1 MRVRGNRA
9 SANLAGQPWSTATD
23 LLHWDGQSWVFVD
36 QPDFAALR
44 DGRWL
49 APDNRAFPG
58 LWEETGLLA
67 SDRLGDGPL
76 PEHYEPLESSL
87 NNRLNGSYASPV
99 LMAAASRAAGAA
111 SDAGEGAEADAVEEG
126 AEGVAAAGAVDA
138 AVQDALAPD
147 YRAIEVDRTAYPI
160 VAVVN
165 NGRGETAALRG
176 LSAAARAFE
185 PGCFVEV
192 SPALARI
199 RDLATGD
206 TVRVFNE
213 RGSLEAPVLV
223 TGRVAPFP
231 CEDSEAHVIC
241 LNGMAPRTAALT
253 PAEASACHWNR
264 LVPGAA
270 GAAAGRDGKGFLVNI
285 EKA

>member
-1 MRVRGNRA
+1 M
-9 SANLAGQPWSTATD
+9 
-23 LLHWDGQSWVFVD
+23 
-36 QPDFAALR
+36 
-44 DGRWL
+44 
-49 APDNRAFPG
+49 
-58 LWEETGLLA
+58 
-67 SDRLGDGPL
+67 
-76 PEHYEPLESSL
+76 

-99 LMAAASRAAGAA
+99 LMTAASRAASATA
-111 SDAGEGAEADAVEEG
+111 SAEDKGGAEADA
-126 AEGVAAAGAVDA
+126 AEGTADGAAGAGAVDA

-199 RDLATGD
+199 RNLATGD

-241 LNGMAPRTAALT
+241 LNGMAPRTV
-253 PAEASACHWNR
+253 ASAPPEVSACYWNR
-264 LVPGAA
+264 RAPAAA